1 VGLGTCWG
9 SLQVAPWFARLL
21 LFPLLLYYIT
31 DRRQF
36 GGNEREQ
43 REQLLGKIFEA
54 ARNGVD
60 LIQLR
65 EKDLSAREL
74 EELARQ
80 AIEKIRIARTRTRL
94 LVNSRVDVALAVGAA
109 GVHLR
114 SRDIRPAPVRRIWDL
129 ANGPGQPI
137 IAVSCHNEEEVLG
150 AAAAG
155 AHYAVLGPIFEK
167 GETPR
172 VLGLEV
178 LRAACR
184 HGISVLALGGI
195 RVENGY
201 SCLAAGAKGIAGI
214 RLFQENPVAQ
224 IAKKLEP

>member
-1 VGLGTCWG
+1 
-9 SLQVAPWFARLL
+9 
-21 LFPLLLYYIT
+21 LLLYYIT

-43 REQLLGKIFEA
+43 REQLLGKIVEA
-54 ARNGVD
+54 ARNSVD

-65 EKDLSAREL
+65 EKDLPAREL
-74 EELARQ
+74 EGLARQ
-80 AIEKIRIARTRTRL
+80 VIEKIRVAGTGTRL
-94 LVNSRVDVALAVGAA
+94 LINSRVDVALAVGAA

-114 SRDIRPAPVRRIWDL
+114 SRDISPAEVRRIWDL
-129 ANGPGQPI
+129 AKGPDHPI

-167 GETPR
+167 SETPR

-184 HGISVLALGGI
+184 HSISVLALGGI
-195 RVENGY
+195 REENAY
-201 SCLAAGAKGIAGI
+201 RCFEAGAKGIAGI

-224 IAKKLEP
+224 IAKKLGA